1 VETTIL
7 PTVPAVPIR
16 TVTLCD
22 WLLPRLTEPK
32 FCAPAAGT
40 PKIPASQAAAITQ
53 SSTAVGLNPRRR
65 MMGEL

>member
-1 VETTIL
+1 
-7 PTVPAVPIR
+7 
-16 TVTLCD
+16 VTLCD

-40 PKIPASQAAAITQ
+40 PKIPANQAAAITQ